1 MLQDARFAF
10 RLFAHQRGFFVTA
23 ILTIAL
29 GVGLSATVFAVV
41 DGVLFRPLPYRDPSR
56 LVAMYGA
63 VRAEQ
68 QWTMSVSW
76 PDMVDWRASAHTLTQ
91 IEGYNNGGY
100 GQALLKGTDESTLV
114 QSTTVSAGFLD
125 MLGVQAAPGRTFVAD
140 DFKPGATPVAV
151 ISYRVWRGVFGGDPD
166 VLGRTIQRGVGLF
179 TVVGVLPRTF
189 VFPAPRRFAPDVL
202 VPYEAAGPMLSDRT
216 ARGIFLIGRL
226 APGASL
232 KEAQTEV
239 DAIAL
244 RLKPLF
250 VGRPNSHPG
259 AFDGATLMDLRY
271 QLTRTSR
278 PVLWLVFGAVGAVF
292 LISCANVVGL
302 LLAHGEDRR
311 RELAVRT
318 ALGAGRWALVRQLLI
333 EAALI
338 ATTGAAAGWLL
349 SVATLGVLLNQIPRW
364 LQLMGEPRMDA
375 RVGVFALAMTV
386 LTLLFVG
393 LVPAFRATTQA
404 LQAALASGSRAASGR
419 QRGRHVILLVEV
431 ALATVLLCA
440 GSIMLRGWMTLYSQ
454 DSGMDADRVIAVR
467 SVTPGEAD
475 AVQRS
480 RYNALVADALRRIPG
495 VEAVAFV
502 DMPLLQSAVKGS
514 QFIPPARVRHP
525 AGMDTDL
532 TVSPNYF
539 KTIGVPIRMGRGL
552 SDADR
557 GRGVVISESLARRY
571 WPGRNPV
578 GQTVNYGDGTR
589 DIVGVAA
596 DARDVSF
603 DRPPTPTLY
612 HVWDEGQAPIATVLV
627 RFSGPAARVMA
638 GIRRAIRGADDRAAI
653 TMLSTVEDLL
663 TVSVAERNFNTLL
676 FGVFGLAGVAVAL
689 VGIYGLVSFVVARRE
704 REMGIRLAL
713 GASAGGLMVFIMSGT
728 LRWIA
733 AGLVCG
739 IALALAFAQN
749 LKPFVYQVPANDPW
763 TLGLVAVAFLGVAAA
778 ASYIPARRAAHVDP
792 MIALRAE

>member
-1 MLQDARFAF
+1 MIQDLRFAF
-10 RLFAHQRGFFVTA
+10 RLFARQRGFFVTA
-23 ILTIAL
+23 VLTIAL

-76 PDMVDWRASAHTLTQ
+76 ADMVDWRASAHTLTQ
-91 IEGYNNGGY
+91 IEGYGGY
-100 GQALLKGTDESTLV
+100 GQAVVKGADESTLA
-114 QSTTVSAGFLD
+114 QSTMVSGGFLD
-125 MLGVQAAPGRTFVAD
+125 MLGVQAVLGRTLVAD
-140 DFKPGATPVAV
+140 DFKPGAPPVAV
-151 ISYRVWRGVFGGDPD
+151 ISYRIWRGAFGGEADA
-166 VLGRTIQRGVGLF
+166 LGRTIQRGAGLY

-189 VFPAPRRFAPDVL
+189 VFPGSRRVAPEVL
-202 VPYEAAGPMLSDRT
+202 VPYDAAGPMVSDRT

-232 KEAQTEV
+232 QRAQTEV

-250 VGRPNSHPG
+250 VGRPNTHPG

-271 QLTRTSR
+271 QLTRSST

-292 LISCANVVGL
+292 LIACANVVGL

-311 RELAVRT
+311 RELAVRA
-318 ALGAGRWALVRQLLI
+318 ALGAGRWALVRQLLM

-338 ATTGAAAGWLL
+338 ATAGAAAGWLL
-349 SVATLGVLLNQIPRW
+349 SAATLGILINQIPRW

-375 RVGVFALAMTV
+375 RVGVFALFMTV

-393 LVPAFRATTQA
+393 LLPAFRATIQA
-404 LQAALASGSRAASGR
+404 PQAALASGTRAASGR
-419 QRGRHVILLVEV
+419 QRGRHALLLVEV

-467 SVTPGEAD
+467 SVLPGQTD

-480 RYNALVADALRRIPG
+480 RYNTLAADALRRIPE

-502 DMPLLQSAVKGS
+502 DMPLLQSAVHGS
-514 QFIPPARVRHP
+514 DFIPPAMVRHP
-525 AGMDTDL
+525 AGMDTDV
-532 TVSPNYF
+532 TVSTNYF
-539 KTIGVPIRMGRGL
+539 QTMGVPIKMGRGL
-552 SDADR
+552 SEADR
-557 GRGVVISESLARRY
+557 GRGIVISESLARRY
-571 WPGRNPV
+571 WSGRNPV
-578 GQTVNYGDGTR
+578 GQTVNYGKGTR

-612 HVWDEGQAPIATVLV
+612 HVWDEGQASIATLLV
-627 RFSGPAARVMA
+627 RFSGSPDRLMVE
-638 GIRRAIRGADDRAAI
+638 IRRAIRSADDRAAI

-663 TVSVAERNFNTLL
+663 TVSVAERTFNTLL
-676 FGVFGLAGVAVAL
+676 FGVFGLAGVVVAL

-713 GASAGGLMVFIMSGT
+713 GASAGGLKVFIMSGT

-739 IALALAFAQN
+739 IALALVFAQN

-778 ASYIPARRAAHVDP
+778 ASYIPARRAARVDP